1 MRSRL
6 LEGIKKDLPL
16 SELLA
21 EKAAFSGLG
30 LIEGAELEISRL
42 QPAFDADKTE
52 KIIKCYKET
61 CVEERVFDSEAP
73 QTRISRLADNFIL
86 LAWHNSLVV
95 LRQDPFEIEI
105 KFSCGDF
112 IQVINER
119 CKLQKSF
126 RLIFSCGLLI
136 EVN

>member
-6 LEGIKKDLPL
+6 IEGIKKDLPL
-16 SELLA
+16 NALLA
-21 EKAAFSGLG
+21 EKAAFSGIG
-30 LIEGAELEISRL
+30 LIENTELEISQL
-42 QPAFDADKTE
+42 QPAFNAENTE

-73 QTRISRLADNFIL
+73 QSRISKLGDNFVL

-95 LRQDPFEIEI
+95 LRKEPFEVEI

-112 IQVINER
+112 IQVNIVLIN
-119 CKLQKSF
+119 KSKFAF
-126 RLIFSCGLLI
+126 RR
-136 EVN
+136 